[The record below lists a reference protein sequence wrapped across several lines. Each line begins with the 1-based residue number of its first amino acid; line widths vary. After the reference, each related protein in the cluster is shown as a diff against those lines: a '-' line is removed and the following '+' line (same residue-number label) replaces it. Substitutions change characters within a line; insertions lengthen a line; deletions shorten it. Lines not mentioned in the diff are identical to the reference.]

1 MLESTATKKH
11 TDFPIVCD
19 IDRMEYPTL
28 GTLNFHKRKRGHKHN
43 HRALFMFLLYL
54 NSPAFKE
61 SFSCNGQRL
70 VSLQKGF
77 LTKAVAGA
85 K

>member
-11 TDFPIVCD
+11 TDFPIVYD

-28 GTLNFHKRKRGHKHN
+28 GTLNFHKRKRGYKHN
-43 HRALFMFLLYL
+43 HRALFLFLLYL
-54 NSPAFKE
+54 NSPAFRVLFVQWPETCVPSK
-61 SFSCNGQRL
+61 RA
-70 VSLQKGF
+70 